1 MEAEFVNE
9 YINRLLANLH
19 DLTSKNVMLETRLA
33 MADKTMAGLQAKIV
47 DLEKLGNKN
56 KKAEEKKKE
65 LEEFVARFSANAAK
79 SKQATSRKKLLE
91 KIMRDKKD
99 MSEMTDSEISFRKF
113 LKNLG
118 VTTHKE
124 LENLINKKIED
135 GELSENSS
143 LNITAQIKIEE
154 LGFNHTIT
162 STLLLP
168 KKND

>member
-1 MEAEFVNE
+1 
-9 YINRLLANLH
+9 
-19 DLTSKNVMLETRLA
+19 
-33 MADKTMAGLQAKIV
+33 
-47 DLEKLGNKN
+47 
-56 KKAEEKKKE
+56 
-65 LEEFVARFSANAAK
+65 
-79 SKQATSRKKLLE
+79 
-91 KIMRDKKD
+91 MRNKKD

-143 LNITAQIKIEE
+143 LNISAQIKIEE
-154 LGFNHTIT
+154 LDFNHTIT